1 MPQFKDFSEESTS
14 TTFSEG
20 LMRSLVL
27 EDLLDKQLAHD
38 ILKRT
43 LSVGSKQSTSS
54 GLAERMN
61 GVRFD
66 SVDHLGLR
74 DIGRGSCGS
83 VFEIPGSAKAIKK
96 GANRQAIFRD
106 FHLTGR
112 AYNSYLIWAGLF
124 RDSFPERRTPRV
136 PRAHTF
142 HSPEAREFWTANLSR
157 FPEGDQT
164 IAAVFYVERILPVPA
179 LTREALIRQFYQE
192 DRHIQHDV
200 FSNPPD
206 KDCLVR
212 VYFGANNPNTT
223 LYNSTDTLRNFP
235 LYLDQ
240 AKMIGLDVNAFAEEM
255 AMGLAILHWQAQV
268 DAQDTEFVIGS
279 STSKPFSLEY
289 LGDEPT
295 EIPVS
300 SGDDFTQRETHLW
313 MLDYDKSSNI
323 NLDAEDP
330 SSEVV
335 RKCLVAVTGNDPYF
349 PHPRLDPDLWRRF
362 RKAYLKASEIII
374 RTRQQRLKRHVAKLP
389 AMFLEQWEQWGDEDM
404 EADGFDPFERNS
416 RDEEESESE
425 ADDSD
430 EDDEGNSEDEEDD
443 PEEDDEE

>member
-1 MPQFKDFSEESTS
+1 MPQFKGCSEESIS
-14 TTFSEG
+14 TTLSEG
-20 LMRSLVL
+20 LMRLLVL

-38 ILKRT
+38 ILKRA
-43 LSVGSKQSTSS
+43 LSAGSKQSTSS
-54 GLAERMN
+54 SLAGRMN
-61 GVRFD
+61 AVRFD
-66 SVDHLGLR
+66 SVNHLGLR
-74 DIGRGSCGS
+74 DIGYGSCGS

-96 GANRQAIFRD
+96 GANCHAIFKD

-124 RDSFPERRTPRV
+124 RDGFPERRTPRV

-142 HSPEAREFWTANLSR
+142 HGPEAREFWTAILSR
-157 FPEGDQT
+157 FPKGDQT
-164 IAAVFYVERILPVPA
+164 KDAVFYVERILSVPE

-192 DRHIQHDV
+192 DRQIQHDV
-200 FSNPPD
+200 FSNLPN
-206 KDCLVR
+206 KDCLAR
-212 VYFGANNPNTT
+212 VYIDANNPNTS
-223 LYNSTDTLRNFP
+223 LYNSSDTLRNFP

-255 AMGLAILHWQAQV
+255 AMGLAILHWQAQI

-279 STSKPFSLEY
+279 STSKGFSLEY

-313 MLDYDKSSNI
+313 MLDYDKCSNI
-323 NLDAEDP
+323 DLDSEDP

-349 PHPRLDPDLWRRF
+349 PHPHLDPDLWRRF

-374 RTRQQRLKRHVAKLP
+374 RTRQRRLKRHVAKLP

-404 EADGFDPFERNS
+404 EAEGFDPFERNS
-416 RDEEESESE
+416 ADQEESESE
-425 ADDSD
+425 ADDSE
-430 EDDEGNSEDEEDD
+430 EDDEDNSEDEEEDTGED
-443 PEEDDEE
+443 GEE